1 MGTTKKNKIITI
13 ITPGLIFQSILIAG
27 GYGTG
32 AELSEFFFPSGSL
45 GGLLSM
51 CVTLI
56 CFSVICAVTFE
67 FARVFKTYTYLDFFK
82 KLIGPFWFLFEIA
95 YLVLLLLVLSV
106 VVAASGENL
115 YDVFGLNKWVGIILM
130 TAGVAYLVIAGTKT
144 LVNVLSMWSY
154 VLYTVYIIFMVIC
167 IAKFGGAIAEQLTV
181 VKEIN
186 PGWVVGGGRY
196 AFYNLACV
204 AFILYTVPEMETRK
218 DTILSGFLAGA
229 IGIIP
234 GIMLFITMITQY
246 PDITAAAVPMNVLF
260 EKLNIR
266 WFHIIFLLVLFGT
279 FIETGAGFIKAATD
293 RLEKQFCTDENP
305 RKWLRITATVVC
317 LLLGIVVS
325 TAGLTGLIAKGY
337 GTITWVFFAVYIV
350 PLLTVGVYKIYKH
363 DKSAGSAKE
372 LPKAA

>member
-1 MGTTKKNKIITI
+1 VSTIKKNKIITL

-32 AELSEFFFPSGSL
+32 AELSEFFFPSGAL

-56 CFSVICAVTFE
+56 CFAVVCMVTFE
-67 FARVFKTYTYLDFFK
+67 FARIFKTYNYLDFFK
-82 KLIGPFWFLFEIA
+82 KLIGPFWILFEIA
-95 YLVLLLLVLSV
+95 YLILLLLVLSV

-130 TAGVAYLVIAGTKT
+130 AAGVAYLVIAGTKV

-154 VLYTVYIIFMVIC
+154 VLYTVYIVFMVLC
-167 IAKFGGAIAEQLTV
+167 IVKFGGAIAEQLTV

-186 PGWVVGGGRY
+186 PGWVIGGGRY

-204 AFILYTVPEMETRK
+204 VFILYTVPKMETRK
-218 DTILSGFLAGA
+218 DAILSGLLAGA

-234 GIMLFITMITQY
+234 GIMLFITMIAQY
-246 PDITAAAVPMNVLF
+246 PDIMSVTVPMNFIF
-260 EKLNIR
+260 EKLNMR

-293 RLEKQFCTDENP
+293 RLEKQFCTDGKP
-305 RKWLRITATVVC
+305 RKWLRIISTLVC
-317 LLLGIVVS
+317 LVLGILIS
-325 TAGLTGLIAKGY
+325 TFGLIGLIARGY
-337 GTITWVFFAVYIV
+337 GTITWVFFAVYVI
-350 PLLTVGVYKIYKH
+350 PLLTVGIYKIYKH
-363 DKSAGSAKE
+363 DK
-372 LPKAA
+372 AARNTGTA